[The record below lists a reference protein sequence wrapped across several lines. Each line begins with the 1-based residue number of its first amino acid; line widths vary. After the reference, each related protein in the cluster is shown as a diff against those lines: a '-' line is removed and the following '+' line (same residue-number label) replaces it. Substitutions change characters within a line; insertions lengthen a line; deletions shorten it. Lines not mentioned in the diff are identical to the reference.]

1 MAAAAHLNR
10 LRNSVVGPVTLG
22 ELTARL
28 GLEGAGLLILLV
40 SVPFLHPF
48 PMAGLTIP
56 VGLLIAATGVQL
68 ALGRQAPYLPRFV
81 SARSLEPE
89 TVRKILGAAERL
101 LVVLERF
108 ARPRW
113 QAVARSPRLIGA
125 AVTVTGFFFALPLYF
140 PFGNLLSAAGLVLMG
155 LGLLEEDGLLT
166 LLGLMLA
173 AASFA
178 YHVAGLALACAGLLQ
193 LAHRYL

>member
-10 LRNSVVGPVTLG
+10 LRNSVDGPVTLG
-22 ELTARL
+22 VLTARL
-28 GLEGAGLLILLV
+28 GREGAGLLILLV

-68 ALGRQAPYLPRFV
+68 ALGRETPYLPRFV
-81 SARSLEPE
+81 SARSLDAES
-89 TVRKILGAAERL
+89 VRKVLAAAERL
-101 LVVLERF
+101 LVFLESF

-113 QAVARSPRLIGA
+113 RPVTRSPRLIGA
-125 AVTVTGFFFALPLYF
+125 AVAVTGCVFALPLYF
-140 PFGNLLSAAGLVLMG
+140 PFGNLISAAGLVLMG
-155 LGLLEEDGLLT
+155 LGLIEEDGLLAV
-166 LLGLMLA
+166 LGLCLA
-173 AASFA
+173 AVSLA
-178 YHVAGLALACAGLLQ
+178 YHVVFLALVWEGLMQ